1 MGWAEDAIL
10 DHTGKPQLS
19 ISDKT
24 IFMVLNRCIWHELFT
39 KENHKTVKIFAL
51 LKFHECFQF
60 HIFYPITEPTPAGFG
75 ISHD

>member
-1 MGWAEDAIL
+1 MNYL
-10 DHTGKPQLS
+10 QKYQ
-19 ISDKT
+19 
-24 IFMVLNRCIWHELFT
+24 

-51 LKFHECFQF
+51 LKFQECFQL